1 MTLPLAASSWARLR
15 GTIGHKGPL
24 QAPRDRIG
32 RGRGGGR
39 RREMVGSSP
48 PPLLSLAPTSTPAE
62 SKMGF
67 TLAVGWAGGRS
78 SSMAVS
84 PRLGQ
89 VVRASRWLTADHSVV
104 TSGLH
109 DEAVTDASAH

>member
-1 MTLPLAASSWARLR
+1 MTGS
-15 GTIGHKGPL
+15 GE
-24 QAPRDRIG
+24 
-32 RGRGGGR
+32 GGGGEGGER
-39 RREMVGSSP
+39 WWVPRP

>member
-1 MTLPLAASSWARLR
+1 MTGS
-15 GTIGHKGPL
+15 GE
-24 QAPRDRIG
+24 
-32 RGRGGGR
+32 GGGGKEER
-39 RREMVGSSP
+39 DGGFLA